1 MKSITYVGLDVHK
14 NSYTVCCY
22 QPKVVKD
29 ENDKVD
35 YHHKFEPDYRHIINY
50 INGVKHFYGEDTYF
64 VCGYEAGALGYTLYH
79 QLTSAGIKCIILAPS
94 TMGTNVK
101 ARIKTDRR
109 DAENIARCLAYGN
122 YSAVY
127 VPSQTDN
134 EIKEYIRMRN
144 DKKEALK
151 KIKQQLLAFVLKHGY
166 RYEGGRNYWTLRHVK
181 WLRSLEMTP
190 LLKEILEEYLISYDY
205 LTNKLERLEERI
217 DEFANQDDYHE
228 RVKKLVSLMG
238 VKNYTALS
246 VIVET
251 GDFKRFK
258 KASNFAS
265 FLGLVPSEDSSGDI
279 VRRGEITKAGN
290 SQIRK
295 LLVESAQSYARGTVG
310 HKSKELKRR
319 QNGNSAEVIAYAD
332 KANERLRRKFYR
344 MVLTNGTPRNKAVT
358 AIARELACFMWGL
371 MTDNIA

>member
-1 MKSITYVGLDVHK
+1 MKSIAYVGLDVHK
-14 NSYTVCCY
+14 NSFTVCCY

-29 ENDKVD
+29 KEDKVD
-35 YHHKFEPDYRHIINY
+35 YHHKMNPDYNEILQY
-50 INGVKHFYGEDTYF
+50 LNGVKHFYGEDTYF
-64 VCGYEAGALGYTLYH
+64 VCGYEAGSLGYTLYH

-94 TMGTNVK
+94 TMGSNVK
-101 ARIKTDRR
+101 DRIKTDRR

-127 VPSQTDN
+127 VPSQTDS

-151 KIKQQLLAFVLKHGY
+151 KVKQQLLAFVLRHGY
-166 RYEGGRNYWTLRHVK
+166 RYEGGRNYWTVRHVK

-190 LLKEILEEYLISYDY
+190 LLKEILDEYLLSYDH
-205 LTNKLERLEERI
+205 LMNKLERLEERI
-217 DEFANQDDYHE
+217 DEFANQDDYCE
-228 RVKKLVSLMG
+228 KVKRLTCLLG

-251 GDFKRFK
+251 GDFNRFK
-258 KASNFAS
+258 KAPNFAS
-265 FLGLVPSEDSSGDI
+265 FLGLVPSEDTSGDI
-279 VRRGEITKAGN
+279 VRRGKITKAGN
-290 SQIRK
+290 TQVRK
-295 LLVESAQSYARGTVG
+295 LLVESAQSYTRGVIG

-319 QNGNSAEVIAYAD
+319 QKGSSPEDIAYAD

-344 MVLTNGTPRNKAVT
+344 LINNNVSRNKAAT
-358 AIARELACFMWGL
+358 AVARELACFMWGL

>member
-14 NSYTVCCY
+14 NSFTVCCY

-29 ENDKVD
+29 KNDKVD
-35 YHHKFEPDYRHIINY
+35 YHHKMNPDYKELLDY
-50 INGVKHFYGEDTYF
+50 LNGVKHFYGEDTYF

-94 TMGTNVK
+94 TMGSNVK

-122 YSAVY
+122 YSEVY
-127 VPSQTDN
+127 VPTQTDS

-151 KIKQQLLAFVLKHGY
+151 KLKQQLLAFVLRNGY
-166 RYEGGRNYWTLRHVK
+166 RYEEGISHWTVKHVK
-181 WLRSLEMTP
+181 WLRSVEMTP
-190 LLKEILEEYLISYDY
+190 LLRETLDEYLISYDH
-205 LTNKLERLEERI
+205 LINKLERLEERI
-217 DEFANQDDYHE
+217 DEFANQVDYKE
-228 RVKKLVSLMG
+228 KVKKLTCLLG
-238 VKNYTALS
+238 IRNYTALS

-251 GDFKRFK
+251 GDFNRFD

-265 FLGLVPSEDSSGDI
+265 FLGLVPSEDTSGEI
-279 VRRGEITKAGN
+279 VKRGKITKAGN
-290 SQIRK
+290 TQVRK
-295 LLVESAQSYARGTVG
+295 LLVESAQSYTRGVIG
-310 HKSKELKRR
+310 HKSKELNRR
-319 QNGNSAEVIAYAD
+319 QKGSPPEVIAYAD
-332 KANERLRRKFYR
+332 KANERLRRRFHR
-344 MVLTNGTPRNKAVT
+344 LTNNKVSRNKATV